1 MHNRSLALTAL
12 SLSILISSMGPAF
25 AITSQEATQA
35 INTARI
41 LAPGTQMKIN
51 VAKGLA
57 TISTFRNDQANEK
70 DTKIEA
76 LLMSKTLFDLGKSD
90 IANVS
95 IYFYEARDPKQF
107 KSITIT
113 KGDVAAFGAGQISQD
128 ELLKSLMLKQGAIQD
143 KARMIENY
151 LMLTSASR
159 RKMQISVNGD
169 EVNVTT
175 DMPSDTP
182 DREYKY
188 EALRIAETA
197 LQRSDAGSVSRVNIK
212 FFTVGGSKGQYKQV
226 VVPVAQI
233 QALDSE
239 VQKALGT
246 VAISK
251 GVATMTADDIELSP
265 GPLQSERAYLLAGI
279 AELEQMG
286 VGTAA
291 FINALMSIEQKVKDQ
306 NTSTLTRDIESLSTS
321 IETQKETYKAAKNS
335 KPIHAKEDPKCAVNL
350 DSLKTNSKGS
360 VNRWALQFFPLPE
373 TDILKDPNGFLASS
387 KAQFEAKLGK
397 DKKAEEMPQ
406 YAWALLWF
414 AEVLKNNGRGGE
426 ASSFERQAATVTA
439 AIQAKAK
446 K

>member
-1 MHNRSLALTAL
+1 MQKNSLALTAL
-12 SLSILISSMGPAF
+12 SLSMLITPCAPAF
-25 AITSQEATQA
+25 AISSQEATQA
-35 INTARI
+35 INQARI
-41 LAPGTQMKIN
+41 LAPGTQLKIN

-57 TISTFRNDQANEK
+57 TISTFRNEQANEK

-128 ELLKSLMLKQGAIQD
+128 ELLKSLILKQGAIQD

-175 DMPSDTP
+175 DMPADTP

-212 FFTVGGSKGQYKQV
+212 FFAVGGNKGQYKQV
-226 VVPVAQI
+226 VVPVSQI
-233 QALDSE
+233 QQLDSE
-239 VQKALGT
+239 VQRALGS
-246 VAISK
+246 VALTK
-251 GVATMTADDIELSP
+251 GVATMTAEDIELTP
-265 GPLQSERAYLLAGI
+265 GPLQSERAMLLAGI
-279 AELEQMG
+279 ADLEQMG

-291 FINALMSIEQKVKDQ
+291 FINALMAIEQKVKDQ
-306 NTSTLTRDIESLSTS
+306 NTATLAKDIQSLNTS

-335 KPIHAKEDPKCAVNL
+335 KPLHAKEDPHAAANL
-350 DSLKTNSKGS
+350 ESLKTNSKGS
-360 VNRWALQFFPLPE
+360 INRWALQFFPLPE
-373 TDILKDPNGFLASS
+373 TDILKDPNGFLAAS
-387 KAQFEAKLGK
+387 KKQFEDKIGG
-397 DKKAEEMPQ
+397 KKAEEQ
-406 YAWALLWF
+406 SQFAWALLWF
-414 AEVLKNNGRGGE
+414 AEVLKNNGRAGE
-426 ASSFERQAATVTA
+426 AASFERQAASVTA

>member
-1 MHNRSLALTAL
+1 MQKNSLALTAL
-12 SLSILISSMGPAF
+12 SLSMLISSVAPAF
-25 AITSQEATQA
+25 AISSQEATQA
-35 INTARI
+35 INQARI
-41 LAPGTQMKIN
+41 LAPGTQLKIN

-57 TISTFRNDQANEK
+57 TISTFRNEQANEK

-107 KSITIT
+107 RSITIT

-128 ELLKSLMLKQGAIQD
+128 ELLKSLILKQGAIQD

-175 DMPSDTP
+175 DMPADTP

-212 FFTVGGSKGQYKQV
+212 FFAVGGNKGQYKQV
-226 VVPVAQI
+226 VVPVSQI

-239 VQKALGT
+239 VQKALGS
-246 VAISK
+246 VALTK
-251 GVATMTADDIELSP
+251 GVATLTAEDIDITP
-265 GPLQSERAYLLAGI
+265 GPLQSERAMLLAGI
-279 AELEQMG
+279 SELEQMG

-291 FINALMSIEQKVKDQ
+291 FINALMAIEQKVKDQ
-306 NTSTLTRDIESLSTS
+306 NTATLSKDVQSLNTS
-321 IETQKETYKAAKNS
+321 IETQKETYKAAKS
-335 KPIHAKEDPKCAVNL
+335 AKPLHAKEDPKACANL

-373 TDILKDPNGFLASS
+373 TDILKDPNGFLAAS
-387 KAQFEAKLGK
+387 KKQFEERIGG
-397 DKKAEEMPQ
+397 KKAEEQ
-406 YAWALLWF
+406 AQFAWALLWF
-414 AEVLKNNGRGGE
+414 AEVLKNNGRASE
-426 ASSFERQAATVTA
+426 AASFERQAATVTA
-439 AIQAKAK
+439 TVQAKAK

>member
-1 MHNRSLALTAL
+1 MQKNSLALTAL
-12 SLSILISSMGPAF
+12 SLSMLISSVAPAF
-25 AITSQEATQA
+25 AISSQEATQA
-35 INTARI
+35 INQARI
-41 LAPGTQMKIN
+41 LAPGTQLKIN

-57 TISTFRNDQANEK
+57 TISTFRNEQANEK

-107 KSITIT
+107 RSITIT

-128 ELLKSLMLKQGAIQD
+128 ELLKSLILKQGAIQD

-212 FFTVGGSKGQYKQV
+212 FFAVGGNKGQYKQV
-226 VVPVAQI
+226 VVPVSQI

-239 VQKALGT
+239 VQKALGS
-246 VAISK
+246 VALTK
-251 GVATMTADDIELSP
+251 GVATLTAEDIDITP
-265 GPLQSERAYLLAGI
+265 GPLQSERAMLLAGI
-279 AELEQMG
+279 SELEQMG

-291 FINALMSIEQKVKDQ
+291 FINALMAIEQKVKDQ
-306 NTSTLTRDIESLSTS
+306 NTATLAKDVQSLNTS

-335 KPIHAKEDPKCAVNL
+335 KPLHAKEDPHAAANL

-360 VNRWALQFFPLPE
+360 INRWALQFFPLPE

-387 KAQFEAKLGK
+387 KKQFEDKIGG
-397 DKKAEEMPQ
+397 KKAEEQ
-406 YAWALLWF
+406 AQFAWALLWF
-414 AEVLKNNGRGGE
+414 AEVLKNNGRASE
-426 ASSFERQAATVTA
+426 AASFERQAATVTA
-439 AIQAKAK
+439 TIQAKAK

>member
-1 MHNRSLALTAL
+1 MQNRSLALTAL
-12 SLSILISSMGPAF
+12 SLSILISSFAPAL

-35 INTARI
+35 INSARI

-107 KSITIT
+107 KSIAIT

-128 ELLKSLMLKQGAIQD
+128 ELLKSLILKQGAIQD

-169 EVNVTT
+169 EVSVTT
-175 DMPSDTP
+175 DMPADTP

-226 VVPVAQI
+226 VVPVTQI

-239 VQKALGT
+239 VQKALGG
-246 VAISK
+246 VVISK
-251 GVATMTADDIELSP
+251 GVATMTAEDIELSP
-265 GPLQSERAYLLAGI
+265 GPYESERAYLLAGI
-279 AELEQMG
+279 TELEQMG

-291 FINALMSIEQKVKDQ
+291 FINALMAIEQKVKDQ
-306 NTSTLTRDIESLSTS
+306 NTSTLAKDIESLGAS
-321 IETQKETYKAAKNS
+321 IGNQRETYKAAKNA
-335 KPIHAKEDPKCAVNL
+335 KPIHNKEETKPVNL

-373 TDILKDPNGFLASS
+373 TDILKDPNGFLSAS
-387 KAQFEAKLGK
+387 KAQFEAKLGG
-397 DKKAEEMPQ
+397 KKAEEMPQ

-439 AIQAKAK
+439 AINAKVK
-446 K
+446 R